1 MGNSVSGRSVCPI
14 EGDSISYFEINE
26 EQRAK
31 NMLPS
36 CFREAVWLELGMVGV
51 MGTVWGMMAMV
62 ETKSHANG
70 SEAEAEYNVSMQY
83 R

>member
-51 MGTVWGMMAMV
+51 GYGGSYGYGLGDDGNGRDK
-62 ETKSHANG
+62 KSCEWER
-70 SEAEAEYNVSMQY
+70 S
-83 R
+83 